1 MKKLILM
8 IMLVAGISV
17 LANAQTTE
25 HKGGKRAHKTPEQR
39 AQRMTKVLNEKLNL
53 TADQS
58 AKVNAIF
65 LTKAVQMDSLR
76 KNHAAD
82 RKADRQARKTML
94 VNLDGQLK
102 GVLNADQQTKY
113 TELKAQMKEKM
124 KDRMKHKRGDKAPK
138 APSEG

>member
-1 MKKLILM
+1 
-8 IMLVAGISV
+8 MLVAGISV

-76 KNHAAD
+76 KAHSAD
-82 RKADRQARKTML
+82 RKADRQSRKAML
-94 VNLDGQLK
+94 VTLDGQLK
-102 GVLNADQQTKY
+102 GVLTADQQAKY